1 MQPRNHGRPPLF
13 EEERLRRVDTSEH
26 RQLLPLSVVPVC
38 QLLWQVRG
46 ELHNEQL
53 SLYTVDE
60 RGTVA
65 GLERKLIERISLSEG
80 TVVSDTSSTYVPE
93 PQLDTPVSVDDC
105 SQIRPR
111 MGVQDRD
118 TSGH

>member
-1 MQPRNHGRPPLF
+1 
-13 EEERLRRVDTSEH
+13 
-26 RQLLPLSVVPVC
+26 LPTAL
-38 QLLWQVRG
+38 QVRG

-53 SLYTVDE
+53 SLYAVDE